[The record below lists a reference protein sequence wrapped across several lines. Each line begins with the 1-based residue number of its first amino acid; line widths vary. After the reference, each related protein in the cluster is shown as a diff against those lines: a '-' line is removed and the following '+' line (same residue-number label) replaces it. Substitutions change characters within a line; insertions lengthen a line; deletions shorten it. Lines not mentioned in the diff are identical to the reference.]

1 MKDIAFIFARGG
13 SKGIKNKNILK
24 FNNKPLIAH
33 TIQGAIDSRLF
44 DDVVVSTDD
53 IQIAEISKSYGASV
67 PFLRPNEL
75 ANDDANELL
84 SWKHA
89 IENYNEK
96 IDRFISLPC
105 TSPLRKFSTVNRMI
119 EKYNTMNCDLLLGVT
134 RSNHIPNFNIVNLSE
149 TGKLNIY
156 NSSDDK
162 IFRRQDAPN
171 CFNIT
176 TYAYISN
183 PEYILSTKSLLDG
196 DTYGYILSKNESI
209 DIDDIY
215 DFRFAEYMYLNED
228 KFDVDKK

>member
-24 FNNKPLIAH
+24 FNDKPLIAH

-44 DDVVVSTDD
+44 DDIVVSTDD

-89 IENYNEK
+89 IQNYENE
-96 IDRFISLPC
+96 ISRFISLPC
-105 TSPLRKFSTVNRMI
+105 TSPLRNFSTIKKMLD
-119 EKYNTMNCDLLLGVT
+119 KYNDTECDLLLGVT
-134 RSNHIPNFNIVNLSE
+134 RSNHIPNFNIVNLTE
-149 TGKLNIY
+149 TGKLTIY
-156 NSSDDK
+156 NSSNDK

-176 TYAYISN
+176 TYAYITN
-183 PEYILSTKSLLDG
+183 PNYVLSANNLLDG
-196 DTYGYILSKNESI
+196 DIYGYILSKNESI
-209 DIDDIY
+209 DIDDMY
-215 DFRFAEYMYLNED
+215 DFRYAEYIYLNQEKFED
-228 KFDVDKK
+228 KEN